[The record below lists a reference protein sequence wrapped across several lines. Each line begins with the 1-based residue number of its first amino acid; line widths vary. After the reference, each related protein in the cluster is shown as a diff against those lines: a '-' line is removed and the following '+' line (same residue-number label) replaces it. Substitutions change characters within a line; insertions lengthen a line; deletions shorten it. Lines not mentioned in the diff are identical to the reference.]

1 MSPDCLLMVTRA
13 RVWQNCDVLGVLWLW
28 SLPVRSR
35 GVQAL
40 FLGGSLRTWA
50 ALDAGWAA
58 LVAVRLRALTAWFWL
73 VAIKGSR
80 FIGY

>member
-1 MSPDCLLMVTRA
+1 MLVDGNPRA
-13 RVWQNCDVLGVLWLW
+13 RACGRAVLGVLWLW

-73 VAIKGSR
+73 VAIKYSR
-80 FIGY
+80 FIRY